1 MKIEFICLSYLL
13 SLVYTAI
20 KKFCFGFY
28 FVCFIEFVSKFL
40 HSMFQFLFVILI
52 KLNENKYFAHK
63 LLPSKVGLM
72 FNHLLILIIRKS
84 DRLQNKFRV
93 ESLPAGRLYLLCTFG
108 VVRKNLNI
116 STQ

>member
-1 MKIEFICLSYLL
+1 
-13 SLVYTAI
+13 
-20 KKFCFGFY
+20 
-28 FVCFIEFVSKFL
+28 
-40 HSMFQFLFVILI
+40 MFQFLFVILI
-52 KLNENKYFAHK
+52 TFFYENKYFAHK
-63 LLPSKVGLM
+63 HLPSKVGLM